1 MKFNDLTSEVARRL
15 PGSVGA
21 AQVNQIAKVL
31 LDILCFFPDDE
42 ILSFMNRRKKAIAR
56 KIMKREKFYSQKS

>member
-42 ILSFMNRRKKAIAR
+42 ILSFMNRRKKNHEKG
-56 KIMKREKFYSQKS
+56 KILQSKIVR